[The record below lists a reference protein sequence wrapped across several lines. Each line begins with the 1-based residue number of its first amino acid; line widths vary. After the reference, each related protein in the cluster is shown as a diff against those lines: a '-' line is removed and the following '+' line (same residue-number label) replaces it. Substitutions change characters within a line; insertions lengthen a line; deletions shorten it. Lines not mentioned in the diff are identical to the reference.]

1 MAYDKNRAP
10 VSGDGVAVTNE
21 MATPLQSGMHR
32 YWDAHWKNIV
42 LQFLS
47 SSHPNVR
54 VECSNDGDEFTAV
67 FRVDDRSGRELC
79 ETSSSLVDS
88 KTTILERELD
98 ELVACLDRL
107 HKEAEKKSTPEGLRR
122 FVREYRIP
130 DPLQMPNAWRVSRG
144 SKRRLF
150 VLWGYHDKGAANSVV
165 RPLTPTSKG
174 WADVERRV
182 DLKERLRE
190 AGRIRKS
197 RFDWGWMSFY
207 VLLAMAVS
215 ISLGYGALQK
225 FCPEEEPK
233 EHVPVVSAVEPME
246 KPKVKPVPDAE
257 VQHATDEQ
265 QPVLVEAVT
274 NLEVV
279 DEKEID
285 PVEETLHTAQ
295 GLNTELAVTD
305 VASPP
310 PVMEICQPMPESD
323 SELGGKDVL
332 VAEAETE
339 AEAAIVKSHLEP
351 IPKTNAVL
359 ENVEVPVPA
368 IRDKTLFER
377 LADEVLNNMARDADT
392 VR

>member
-130 DPLQMPNAWRVSRG
+130 DPLLMPNAWRVSRG

-150 VLWGYHDKGAANSVV
+150 VLWGYHDRGAASSVV
-165 RPLTPTSKG
+165 LPLTPT
-174 WADVERRV
+174 
-182 DLKERLRE
+182 
-190 AGRIRKS
+190 
-197 RFDWGWMSFY
+197 
-207 VLLAMAVS
+207 
-215 ISLGYGALQK
+215 
-225 FCPEEEPK
+225 
-233 EHVPVVSAVEPME
+233 
-246 KPKVKPVPDAE
+246 
-257 VQHATDEQ
+257 
-265 QPVLVEAVT
+265 
-274 NLEVV
+274 
-279 DEKEID
+279 
-285 PVEETLHTAQ
+285 
-295 GLNTELAVTD
+295 
-305 VASPP
+305 
-310 PVMEICQPMPESD
+310 
-323 SELGGKDVL
+323 
-332 VAEAETE
+332 
-339 AEAAIVKSHLEP
+339 
-351 IPKTNAVL
+351 
-359 ENVEVPVPA
+359 
-368 IRDKTLFER
+368 
-377 LADEVLNNMARDADT
+377 
-392 VR
+392 